1 MHEWALAEAVVSA
14 AAEVADKEGLKK
26 VTQVVIGLGE
36 LQQIE
41 DDILHFALLQVRKDK
56 LEKARFRIEKVKA
69 KMRCR
74 ACGNTWVFNEKE
86 LDQGTTEAIHFVPEV
101 VHVYVRCPKCRSP
114 DFEVLE
120 GRGVW
125 LLSVKGA

>member
-1 MHEWALAEAVVSA
+1 MHEWALAEAVISA
-14 AAEVADKEGLKK
+14 AAEAADKEGLKR
-26 VTQVVIGLGE
+26 VTEVVIGLGE

-41 DDILHFALLQVRKDK
+41 DDILHFALSQLKKDK
-56 LEKARFRIEKVKA
+56 LVKARFKIEKVKA

-74 ACGNTWVFNEKE
+74 ACGNTWVFNTKE
-86 LDQGTTEAIHFVPEV
+86 LDKSMTEAIHFVPEV
-101 VHVYVRCPKCRSP
+101 AHVYVKCPNCSSP

-125 LLSVKGA
+125 LLSIKGV